1 MILISGAAGFI
12 GFHLAKRLLSEGKEI
27 CAIDNMNT
35 YYDVQLK
42 EARLGILSREK
53 GFHFLRADLTD
64 RKELG
69 SFFEKFRPDHVVHLA
84 AQAGVRYSLINPYSY
99 IDSNMMGF
107 LAMLEC
113 CRLHR
118 VKHLVYASSS
128 SVYGGNSTTP
138 FTEHQRV
145 DKPVSLYAATKKA
158 NELMAYT
165 YSHLYG
171 LPCTGLRFF
180 TAYGPFGRPDMA
192 YFSFT
197 KSIIEGRPIDVYN
210 FGKMKRDFTYIDD
223 IIEGVVRILSRAPE
237 SGSRVAPA
245 ALAAAT
251 PEPPYKIYNIGN
263 NKPVELEVLI
273 RTIERCVGRKAT
285 LNFMPMQPGE
295 VVETYADIAE
305 LEHVVGFRP
314 VTDLDQGIAQ
324 FVEWFREFYNHP
336 VSMTG

>member
-1 MILISGAAGFI
+1 
-12 GFHLAKRLLSEGKEI
+12 
-27 CAIDNMNT
+27 
-35 YYDVQLK
+35 
-42 EARLGILSREK
+42 
-53 GFHFLRADLTD
+53 
-64 RKELG
+64 
-69 SFFEKFRPDHVVHLA
+69 
-84 AQAGVRYSLINPYSY
+84 
-99 IDSNMMGF
+99 
-107 LAMLEC
+107 
-113 CRLHR
+113 
-118 VKHLVYASSS
+118 
-128 SVYGGNSTTP
+128 
-138 FTEHQRV
+138 
-145 DKPVSLYAATKKA
+145 
-158 NELMAYT
+158 
-165 YSHLYG
+165 
-171 LPCTGLRFF
+171 
-180 TAYGPFGRPDMA
+180 MA